1 MNASGLSSFTR
12 DPIQPNHPSTQSWNH
27 YTYTTNNTTTFVD
40 PTGFGPLAGYAAIG
54 ARQGAVFGLVSGT
67 SVRFLAPL
75 SEHAEIDF
83 AEVHILYFVL

>member
-67 SVRFLAPL
+67 AAILGAL

-83 AEVHILYFVL
+83 AEVHSLHFVL